1 MGERMNSTRVNS
13 SRVVRHSF
21 YTMASA
27 AHMVTGLGRAYLKKT
42 SVPVFFQG
50 QASLVR
56 LTPPSQP
63 PGPPR
68 TTEHAQHGSLHII
81 KLCLAQLTTA

>member
-27 AHMVTGLGRAYLKKT
+27 AHMMTGLGRAYLKKNECPCVL
-42 SVPVFFQG
+42 SG
-50 QASLVR
+50 
-56 LTPPSQP
+56 PS
-63 PGPPR
+63 
-68 TTEHAQHGSLHII
+68 
-81 KLCLAQLTTA
+81 